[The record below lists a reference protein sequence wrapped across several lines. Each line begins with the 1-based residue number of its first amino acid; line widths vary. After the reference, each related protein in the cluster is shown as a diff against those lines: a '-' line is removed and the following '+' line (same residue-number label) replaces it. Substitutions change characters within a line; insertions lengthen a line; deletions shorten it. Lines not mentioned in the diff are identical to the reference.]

1 MRRQVV
7 WAVAVLV
14 VVTALVPAAGS
25 AEAAGPLLAQP
36 DGFDRTTFE
45 VTVTENGSAEWTV
58 KHSKR
63 LANESERRQFED
75 YAERFRSEET
85 ELYRNFVARAERLVD
100 VGANRTGRA
109 MRATGFDRDA
119 SVDVATSFT
128 DRGSISLSFH
138 WHGFARTDGDRVVVS
153 DVFAGAFYIAEDQS
167 MVVERGPDLAF
178 ARVEPDPTTQS
189 SPGSLTDS
197 EMVTWQGE
205 REFGPSRPYVEFGP
219 RELVESGGDGDAETA
234 GTDGTTSDGST
245 MQPTEGDSGGLMWM
259 AGAVVL
265 LAALVGGAVLHFGR
279 PDVPWSDDGGAATA
293 ETDTPEPEPDVESPA
308 VPEEELLSDS
318 DRVLKLL
325 EDNGGR
331 MKQVNIVEETEWSK
345 SKVSMLL
352 SDMEEDGEISKL
364 RVGRENIISIAG
376 EEPEAA
382 GSPFEDDE

>member
-1 MRRQVV
+1 MRRQVL

-14 VVTALVPAAGS
+14 VVAALVPAAGS
-25 AEAAGPLLAQP
+25 ADEAGPLLAQP
-36 DGFDRTTFE
+36 DGFDRTTFV

-58 KHSKR
+58 KHSRR
-63 LANESERRQFED
+63 LANESERQQFED
-75 YAERFRSEET
+75 YAERFQSEET
-85 ELYRNFVARAERLVD
+85 EVYRNFVTRAERLVA
-100 VGANRTGRA
+100 VGENQTGRE

-119 SVDVATSFT
+119 SVNVTTSFT
-128 DRGSISLSFH
+128 DRGTVSLSFH
-138 WHGFARTDGDRVVVS
+138 WHGVARTDGDRVVVS
-153 DVFAGAFYIAEDQS
+153 DVFAGAFYIGEDQS
-167 MVVERGPDLAF
+167 LVVERGPNLAF

-197 EMVTWQGE
+197 EMVTWEGE
-205 REFGPSRPYVEFGP
+205 REFGPSRPYIEFGP
-219 RELVESGGDGDAETA
+219 RELVESGGDGDAR
-234 GTDGTTSDGST
+234 TDGTADDDST
-245 MQPTEGDSGGLMWM
+245 TALPAEGDSGGLMWM
-259 AGAVVL
+259 AGAVAL
-265 LAALVGGAVLHFGR
+265 LVALVGGAVLHFGR
-279 PDVPWSDDGGAATA
+279 PAVPWNDGDGGAAA
-293 ETDTPEPEPDVESPA
+293 EASAPEPDQEPESPA

-318 DRVLKLL
+318 DRVLQLL

-382 GSPFEDDE
+382 GSPFENDE

>member
-1 MRRQVV
+1 MRRQVL
-7 WAVAVLV
+7 WAVALLV
-14 VVTALVPAAGS
+14 VVAALVPAAGS
-25 AEAAGPLLAQP
+25 ADGAGPLLAQP

-58 KHSKR
+58 KHSRR
-63 LANESERRQFED
+63 LANESERQQFED
-75 YAERFRSEET
+75 YADRFRSEET
-85 ELYRNFVARAERLVD
+85 DLYRNFVARAGRLVD
-100 VGANRTGRA
+100 VGENQTGRE
-109 MRATGFDRDA
+109 MRATAFDRDA
-119 SVDVATSFT
+119 SVNVTTSFT
-128 DRGSISLSFH
+128 DRGTVSLSFH

-153 DVFAGAFYIAEDQS
+153 DVFAGAFYIGEDQS
-167 MVVERGPDLAF
+167 MVIERGPNLAF
-178 ARVEPDPTTQS
+178 ARVEPEPTTQS

-197 EMVTWQGE
+197 EMVTWEGE

-219 RELVESGGDGDAETA
+219 RELVEDGDAGA
-234 GTDGTTSDGST
+234 GETDGTASDGST
-245 MQPTEGDSGGLMWM
+245 TALPAEGDSGGLMWM

-265 LAALVGGAVLHFGR
+265 LVALVGGAVFHFGR
-279 PDVPWSDDGGAATA
+279 PDVPWNDGDGGAAAA
-293 ETDTPEPEPDVESPA
+293 EASAPEPDPEPESPA

-331 MKQVNIVEETEWSK
+331 MKQVNIVDETEWSK